1 MKNLV
6 LTTLIAAS
14 VAGAATIAF
23 AHARKPVQVVTQP
36 AAAPQGETLQQMT
49 RRLGWVGR
57 W

>member
-1 MKNLV
+1 MKNLI
-6 LTTLIAAS
+6 LATIIAAS
-14 VAGAATIAF
+14 VAGAATLAF
-23 AHARKPVQVVTQP
+23 AHPRKPVRVATQP